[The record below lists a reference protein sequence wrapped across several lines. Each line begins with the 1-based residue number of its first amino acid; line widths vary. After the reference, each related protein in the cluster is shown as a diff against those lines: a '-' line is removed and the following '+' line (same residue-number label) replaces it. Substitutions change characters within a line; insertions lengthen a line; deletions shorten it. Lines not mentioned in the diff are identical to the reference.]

1 MLDGTSSHAYTAC
14 LGLLGSVQDT
24 HTLTKILVQV
34 FNVPLVCTCAGFR
47 IVVTKVM
54 DHHNL
59 EGCTCS
65 VESCTFFLFG
75 CMQCRQRLSVA
86 LSGILKRTV
95 L

>member
-65 VESCTFFLFG
+65 VESFTFFFLDA
-75 CMQCRQRLSVA
+75 CSADKDYLLLLVVV
-86 LSGILKRTV
+86 LKRTV